1 MHAFGLVIF
10 ISHLKAI
17 IFVWTQVGHSKT
29 KKVTS
34 CFVSMSKIQ
43 RCCSKVISITC
54 CFLKWKE
61 RKQTIYHIF
70 HPHLTPSPTFT
81 PFKDMNTFLKTRF
94 KLFSREF
101 EKKCY
106 KCASINAIHSYT
118 HATFSPSIL
127 ISFESGFRYIHAWF
141 ITQAPLCDVRTSATK
156 GINRRKTR
164 LMLISS
170 LFIFWWLVSASG
182 FRSSR
187 TKWFVSPTS
196 LSWSSFAR

>member
-34 CFVSMSKIQ
+34 CFVSISKIQ

-118 HATFSPSIL
+118 HAMPFLQVYLFLLRVAFVTF
-127 ISFESGFRYIHAWF
+127 
-141 ITQAPLCDVRTSATK
+141 
-156 GINRRKTR
+156 
-164 LMLISS
+164 MLDS
-170 LFIFWWLVSASG
+170 
-182 FRSSR
+182 
-187 TKWFVSPTS
+187 
-196 LSWSSFAR
+196 